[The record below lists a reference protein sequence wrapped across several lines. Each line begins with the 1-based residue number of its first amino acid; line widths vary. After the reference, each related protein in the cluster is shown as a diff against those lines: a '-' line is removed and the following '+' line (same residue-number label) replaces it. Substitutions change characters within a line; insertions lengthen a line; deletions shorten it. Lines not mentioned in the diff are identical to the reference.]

1 MRPPWTP
8 KPSEPRWT
16 WRWLQSFWPAPVT
29 VNSRERLRVV
39 LGAGLGIGLTGWLS
53 HLLHLP
59 SPLTW
64 IVAPMGASAVL
75 VFGVPAS
82 PMAQPWAVVGGNTLS
97 ALVAVACM
105 HIAGPVNLAAA
116 AAVAL
121 AIAVMFATR
130 SLHPPG
136 GATALLI
143 VLSGATD
150 PVIALA
156 PVMLNSVLLC
166 SVGLLWN
173 NATGRQY
180 PHRQIATDTGSAA
193 STQVTESDLDA
204 VLARYNQV
212 LDVSRDDLQ
221 ALLEQTQMRAYERR
235 IADVRCGDI
244 MSRQLTTVGIN
255 TPLQEA
261 WALLRQRRIKALP
274 VVDNAQHIVGIVT
287 LADFLNAAGIDWQE
301 GIADKLRAFIRTT
314 PTSDADKPKVV
325 GQIMT
330 RKVRVTSMRR
340 HLADLIPLFGS
351 TGHHHIPVVG
361 DGGTL
366 VGMITQSDLVAALT
380 VKVET

>member
-1 MRPPWTP
+1 MRPPLSP
-8 KPSEPRWT
+8 DHSEPLFI
-16 WRWLQSFWPAPVT
+16 WRWLQPFWPAPVT
-29 VNSRERLRVV
+29 VNARERLRVV
-39 LGAGLGIGLTGWLS
+39 LGAGLGVGLTAWLC
-53 HLLHLP
+53 HLLALP

-97 ALVAVACM
+97 ALVAVACV
-105 HIAGPVNLAAA
+105 HAIGPVDLAAGT
-116 AAVAL
+116 AVAL
-121 AIAVMFATR
+121 AIATMFATR

-136 GATALLI
+136 GATALLV

-150 PVIALA
+150 PAVALA

-166 SVGLLWN
+166 SVGWIWN

-180 PHRQIATDTGSAA
+180 PHPQIATDGGATP
-193 STQVTESDLDA
+193 TQATESDLDA

-221 ALLEQTQMRAYERR
+221 ALLEQTQMRAHERR

-244 MSRQLTTVGIN
+244 MSRQLTTVESG

-261 WALLRQRRIKALP
+261 WTLLRQRRIKALP
-274 VVDNAQHIVGIVT
+274 VVDQAQHIVGIVT

-314 PTSDADKPKVV
+314 PAGDPGKPRVV

-380 VKVET
+380 VKAET

>member
-1 MRPPWTP
+1 MRPPLP
-8 KPSEPRWT
+8 SEHSEPRLI
-16 WRWLQSFWPAPVT
+16 WRWLQPFWPAPVT
-29 VNSRERLRVV
+29 VNLRERLRVV
-39 LGAGLGIGLTGWLS
+39 LGAALGIGLTAWLS
-53 HLLHLP
+53 HLLDLP

-97 ALVAVACM
+97 ALVAVACV
-105 HIAGPVNLAAA
+105 HTIGPVDLVAST
-116 AAVAL
+116 AVAL

-136 GATALLI
+136 GATALLV
-143 VLSGATD
+143 VLSGVTD
-150 PVIALA
+150 PAVALA
-156 PVMLNSVLLC
+156 PVMLNSILLC
-166 SVGLLWN
+166 SVGLMWN

-180 PHRQIATDTGSAA
+180 PHRQIATDAGSAA
-193 STQVTESDLDA
+193 STNTTESDLDA

-221 ALLEQTQMRAYERR
+221 ALLEQTQMHAYERR
-235 IADVRCGDI
+235 ISDVRCGDI
-244 MSRQLTTVGIN
+244 MSRQLTTVDIN

-261 WALLRQRRIKALP
+261 WTLLRQRRIKALP

-301 GIADKLRAFIRTT
+301 GIADKLRAFIRI
-314 PTSDADKPKVV
+314 PPASDPDKPQVV

-380 VKVET
+380 VKIEA

>member
-1 MRPPWTP
+1 M
-8 KPSEPRWT
+8 
-16 WRWLQSFWPAPVT
+16 
-29 VNSRERLRVV
+29 
-39 LGAGLGIGLTGWLS
+39 
-53 HLLHLP
+53 
-59 SPLTW
+59 
-64 IVAPMGASAVL
+64 
-75 VFGVPAS
+75 
-82 PMAQPWAVVGGNTLS
+82 
-97 ALVAVACM
+97 
-105 HIAGPVNLAAA
+105 
-116 AAVAL
+116 
-121 AIAVMFATR
+121 
-130 SLHPPG
+130 
-136 GATALLI
+136 
-143 VLSGATD
+143 
-150 PVIALA
+150 
-156 PVMLNSVLLC
+156 
-166 SVGLLWN
+166 WN

-314 PTSDADKPKVV
+314 PASDADKPQVV

>member
-1 MRPPWTP
+1 MRPPWSP
-8 KPSEPRWT
+8 EHSEPRWT
-16 WRWLQSFWPAPVT
+16 WHWLQSFWPAPVT
-29 VNSRERLRVV
+29 VSSRERLRVV
-39 LGAGLGIGLTGWLS
+39 LGAG
-53 HLLHLP
+53 
-59 SPLTW
+59 
-64 IVAPMGASAVL
+64 
-75 VFGVPAS
+75 
-82 PMAQPWAVVGGNTLS
+82 
-97 ALVAVACM
+97 
-105 HIAGPVNLAAA
+105 PVNLAAA
-116 AAVAL
+116 AVAL
-121 AIAVMFATR
+121 TITVMFATR

-143 VLSGATD
+143 VLSGAAD

-314 PTSDADKPKVV
+314 PASDADKPQVV